1 MAKSNQNN
9 TERPIHNDYVFDE
22 EEYYGFEPVYDEDRR
37 AYNEYDD
44 YNKTGSGRTYD
55 DAYDDTYDG
64 FVAGDTLRR
73 SRAES
78 AGRMESTNMRPET
91 EDDKKKK
98 KRSIGKI
105 IGVSFACIL
114 LVVVNV
120 VSVVAFGML
129 NNMNTITNQQIEEN
143 RVQGE
148 QLAELDKEFAESETD
163 IDTDAVQLPT
173 DYIMSTD
180 DVSLFL
186 LVGSDS
192 RFGVSSTARGD
203 TMMIIAIDRVHK
215 KIKMVS
221 VMRDLYAIIPGYK
234 NNKLNTSFYYDSRYG
249 NLDLKITFKT
259 IERNLGMKIEDYVV
273 VDFTGFQTIV
283 DIIGGIEIEVN
294 DPESRYMCYNK
305 KYGLFPRYQA
315 GPGVYNM
322 NGAEALNY
330 ARMRKVGNGDYER
343 TARQRKV
350 ISKIIEK
357 MKGSDVGTLYNV
369 AMACMDSVVTNLSSQ
384 EITGYAMEAVD
395 ILGYEIVQMRIPI
408 DGSFKE
414 TTVYNGKTPM
424 SVLWPNYSW
433 NAKQLQKFIF
443 EDDMTYVSGGK
454 TASVKVPEMPAGTVT
469 SLDEKP
475 VESTTAETETTTS
488 ATESTAAPTTT
499 TTAAP
504 TTTTTTTTTAAPTTT
519 TAAPT
524 EAAQP
529 SAEGTE

>member
-1 MAKSNQNN
+1 MGRGDRSEYN
-9 TERPIHNDYVFDE
+9 RPIHNDYIFDE
-22 EEYYGFEPVYDEDRR
+22 DEYQGFEPVYDEDRR
-37 AYNEYDD
+37 AYNEYNS
-44 YNKTGSGRTYD
+44 YNMTGSGRRYE

-78 AGRMESTNMRPET
+78 AGRMESTNMRPVSGAEQ
-91 EDDKKKK
+91 KKK

-105 IGVSFACIL
+105 IGVSFAS
-114 LVVVNV
+114 LVLVMLNV

-129 NNMNTITNQQIEEN
+129 NNMNTITNQQIEDN

-148 QLAELDKEFAESETD
+148 QLIELDKEFAESETD
-163 IDTDAVQLPT
+163 IDNDAVQLPT
-173 DYIMSTD
+173 DYVMSTD

-186 LVGSDS
+186 LIGSDS
-192 RFGVSSTARGD
+192 RFGVNSTARGD

-221 VMRDLYAIIPGYK
+221 VMRDLYAVIPGYK
-234 NNKLNTSFYYDSRYG
+234 NNRLNTAFYYDSRYG

-259 IERNLGMKIEDYVV
+259 IERNLGMKIDDYVV

-283 DIIGGIEIEVN
+283 DIIGGIEIEVS
-294 DPESRYMCYNK
+294 DVEARYMCYNK
-305 KYGLFPRYQA
+305 KYGLFPRYEA

-350 ISKIIEK
+350 ISKIVEK

-369 AMACMDSVVTNLSSQ
+369 AMASMDSVVTNLSSQ

-414 TTVYNGKTPM
+414 TTIYNGGSAT

-443 EDDMTYVSGGK
+443 EDDMTYISGGK
-454 TASVKVPEMPAGTVT
+454 YANVKIPDLPAGTIT
-469 SLDEKP
+469 SPDGDKE
-475 VESTTAETETTTS
+475 ETSTSGTETTTS
-488 ATESTAAPTTT
+488 ASES
-499 TTAAP
+499 
-504 TTTTTTTTTAAPTTT
+504 TTTTTTTAATTTTT
-519 TAAPT
+519 TAAT
-524 EAAQP
+524 TAATTTATTTA
-529 SAEGTE
+529 AEGTE